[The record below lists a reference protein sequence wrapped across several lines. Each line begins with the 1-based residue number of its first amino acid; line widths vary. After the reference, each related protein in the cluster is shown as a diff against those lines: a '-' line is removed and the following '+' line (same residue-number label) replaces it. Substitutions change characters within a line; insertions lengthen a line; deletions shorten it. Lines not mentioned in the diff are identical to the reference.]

1 MKHERRDL
9 EKMFAPAPGR
19 FGTHM
24 LLCGLSADTETL
36 ERMLAAFTG
45 ESAVERAATGLVR
58 AVLMLDASAPP
69 LSPLA
74 VPGLQRLT
82 HTALDSWTAQ
92 TSLMHAKVALL
103 GFAEERFAAPTS
115 FRLVVSTGNWTG
127 ETWGSGA
134 QIDLFWSTECE
145 IGAADISND
154 AYVDVSAALAFFE
167 RLMRA
172 LYAQSST
179 FLADLP
185 LAMGWLKHWRTL
197 LRREAS
203 ERPAR
208 FVDSLDASLFDQIAL
223 RFPHEGVST
232 LVAGSGFYEQPSS
245 DRGAKPEVLTRLG
258 QLPVR
263 GKRYLVANYRQAGAL
278 AQWVAASPSTARTGR
293 IDNWTLCAP
302 LDPLETKKG
311 KGRTFLHAKYIAGL
325 MRVAP
330 AQQDKGTMTFLYLG
344 SGNLSRAGLLSKAGL
359 GRVRRRWDTGN
370 VEAGVILTEK
380 QEVAQ
385 VWQALACGDVLSSAL
400 IASME
405 SGAGERILELQAP
418 PPVLF
423 AHVVDSR
430 LSLIRSAGVTA
441 ALEVRLDAA
450 GPWSKVGAGVST
462 LALAGRVP
470 PMVWVRLSLTSAC
483 DPPEI
488 HEVSVFADDG
498 VCCRQA
504 PNTLGVEDVL
514 DALLAFPTVPPCL
527 TDPDA
532 PSSLPA
538 ASAVASSTSRYPL
551 RLMAALVEAIAQRNA
566 VLTQEQ
572 FPVWLSQLRYLLLE
586 QVSAAER
593 DAIAR
598 TGVNLFMALLE
609 PGFAPPWLANTPR
622 LADAYTRLV
631 SDIAAHWTAVAVS
644 RMPGVAACVDQGEPF
659 EKQA

>member
-1 MKHERRDL
+1 MKHEPRDL
-9 EKMFAPAPGR
+9 EKLFAPGPGW

-45 ESAVERAATGLVR
+45 ESKVERAATGLVR
-58 AVLMLDASAPP
+58 AVLMLDASSPP

-82 HTALDSWTAQ
+82 HTALQAWTAQ

-115 FRLVVSTGNWTG
+115 FRLVVSTGNWTR
-127 ETWGSGA
+127 ETWGNGP
-134 QIDLFWSTECE
+134 QIDLFWSTECGT
-145 IGAADISND
+145 GAAEISTD
-154 AYVDVSAALAFFE
+154 AYVDASAALAFFE
-167 RLMRA
+167 RLMGT
-172 LYAQSST
+172 LYAQSAA

-185 LAMGWLKHWRTL
+185 LAMGWLNSWRTI

-208 FVDSLDASLFDQIAL
+208 FIDSLDQSLFDQIAM
-223 RFPHEGVST
+223 RFPKEGVST

-245 DRGAKPEVLTRLG
+245 DLGAKPEVLKRLG
-258 QLPVR
+258 ELTVR
-263 GKRYLVANYRQAGAL
+263 GQRYLVANYRQAGAL

-302 LDPLETKKG
+302 LDPLQTKKA
-311 KGRTFLHAKYIAGL
+311 KGRDFLHAKYLAGL
-325 MRVAP
+325 TRVAP

-359 GRVRRRWDTGN
+359 GRTQRRWDTGN
-370 VEAGVILTEK
+370 VEAGVILNEK
-380 QEVAQ
+380 QEVPQ
-385 VWQALACGDVLSSAL
+385 VWRALACGDVLSNAL
-400 IASME
+400 IESME
-405 SGAGERILELQAP
+405 SGAGEPILEPQAP

-423 AHVVDSR
+423 AQVVDNR

-441 ALEVRLDAA
+441 ALAVRLDGA
-450 GPWSKVGAGVST
+450 GPWSKVGAGVNT
-462 LALAGRVP
+462 LPLAGRVP
-470 PMVWVRLSLTSAC
+470 PMVWVHLALANGGDT
-483 DPPEI
+483 PEI
-488 HEVSVFADDG
+488 HEVPVFTEDG

-504 PNTLGVEDVL
+504 PNTLGVDDVL
-514 DALLAFPTVPPCL
+514 DALLAFPAVPPCL
-527 TDPDA
+527 TDPEMP
-532 PSSLPA
+532 PSPPTA
-538 ASAVASSTSRYPL
+538 AAVATSTSRYPL
-551 RLMAALVEAIAQRNA
+551 RLIAALVEAIGQRNA

-586 QVSAAER
+586 QVSGAER

-622 LADAYTRLV
+622 LADAYRTLV
-631 SDIAAHWTAVAVS
+631 SDIAAHWTASAVA
-644 RMPGVAACVDQGEPF
+644 RAPGIPAWVDQGESF